1 MKINKNNRHNN
12 SFNKTSVKIS
22 NKKKVINHMVLQ
34 WGGITLLL
42 LTIAVLRY
50 FNYHLYSTGFIAAV
64 FLMVCYA
71 VLKNRFIFEYENSGE
86 VLSIKSY
93 QWPSGGKKYPV
104 FEMPQKRILD
114 VKISN
119 ILLQKYL
126 IILFSNSSGKV
137 LKMNID
143 ITFCSAEQVKILF
156 GDITK
161 NLTGNKTQSISD
173 DR

>member
-1 MKINKNNRHNN
+1 
-12 SFNKTSVKIS
+12 
-22 NKKKVINHMVLQ
+22 MVLQ
-34 WGGITLLL
+34 WGGIALLL

-50 FNYHLYSTGFIAAV
+50 FNCHQYSIGCFAAV
-64 FLMVCYA
+64 LLILCY
-71 VLKNRFIFEYENSGE
+71 VVVKNRFVFEYENSGE

-93 QWPSGGKKYPV
+93 QWPSRGKKYPV
-104 FEMPQKRILD
+104 FEMPQKKILD
-114 VKISN
+114 VKIRN
-119 ILLQKYL
+119 ILFQKYL

-137 LKMNID
+137 LKMNVD

-161 NLTGNKTQSISD
+161 NLTGNKTESISE